1 MTEWDPVSKQPYF
14 KCAAASVQ
22 KAELPSIMERV
33 ADAAEHMGQQ
43 LKQAAAG
50 LVEVPAALKE
60 TALAAEGRLPLSL
73 YVGLLHRSED
83 HLAEAFT
90 NVAVH
95 HQRQPDVYGICV
107 LMAQWCRQHLEDLA
121 PIIARYREETK
132 KEPDRLR
139 SALFE
144 GPRSGGVG
152 LLRDLHDLW
161 LAAAE
166 VHLCYEAIKQA
177 GKALHDK
184 DLVDFCER
192 CGRETDRQLAWLRT
206 RIDQSAPQALI
217 MT

>member
-1 MTEWDPVSKQPYF
+1 VSKQPYF
-14 KCAAASVQ
+14 KYAAASVQ
-22 KAELPSIMERV
+22 KTASPSVMERV
-33 ADAAEHMGQQ
+33 ADAAEQMREQ
-43 LKQAAAG
+43 LKQAAACV
-50 LVEVPAALKE
+50 VEVPATLKK
-60 TALAAEGRLPLSL
+60 TVMAAEGRLPLSL
-73 YVGLLHRSED
+73 YVGLLHRSEE

-90 NVAVH
+90 DVAIH
-95 HQRQPDVYGICV
+95 HQRQPDVYGICM
-107 LMAQWCRQHLEDLA
+107 LMSQWCRRHLDALR

-144 GPRSGGVG
+144 GPRSGGIG

-177 GKALHDK
+177 GKALHDE
-184 DLVDFCER
+184 DLVDFCEQ